1 MGARVFFASEFMSL
15 KLRCDRG
22 MGDYNRGALPDP
34 CLRLAYGF
42 GDDWASVELGD
53 GTGYVKLTDYE
64 QLKEFARDACTV
76 LRGFFDPEW
85 FDSTVFAER
94 MRELGIEI
102 EVEA

>member
-1 MGARVFFASEFMSL
+1 
-15 KLRCDRG
+15 
-22 MGDYNRGALPDP
+22 MGDYNKGALPDP

-53 GTGYVKLTDYE
+53 GTGYVKLTNYE

-76 LRGFFDPEW
+76 LRSHYDTEW
-85 FDSTVFAER
+85 FDETVFAER
-94 MRELGIEI
+94 MHELGIEI

>member
-1 MGARVFFASEFMSL
+1 
-15 KLRCDRG
+15 

-34 CLRLAYGF
+34 CLRLANGS

-85 FDSTVFAER
+85 FDETVFAER
-94 MRELGIEI
+94 MHELGIEI